1 MKSQKRKL
9 RLREPVKDLL
19 AALLLYGVIVLGV
32 IVLNARIE
40 YLNNIQSDKEITT
53 YEINR

>member
-9 RLREPVKDLL
+9 KLREPVKDLL
-19 AALLLYGVIVLGV
+19 AALLFYGVLVLGV

-40 YLNNIQSDKEITT
+40 YLNTVQSNEEISA
-53 YEINR
+53 YESNR

>member
-19 AALLLYGVIVLGV
+19 GVLLFYTVIVLGV
-32 IVLNARIE
+32 IVLNARFE
-40 YLNNIQSDKEITT
+40 YLNTCIESNECEVNK
-53 YEINR
+53 

>member
-32 IVLNARIE
+32 IVLNARFE
-40 YLNNIQSDKEITT
+40 YLNTCIESNECEVYK
-53 YEINR
+53 

>member
-1 MKSQKRKL
+1 MKSQKKL

-19 AALLLYGVIVLGV
+19 AALLLYGVIILGV

-40 YLNNIQSDKEITT
+40 YLNTIQSVEEITT
-53 YEINR
+53 YESNR